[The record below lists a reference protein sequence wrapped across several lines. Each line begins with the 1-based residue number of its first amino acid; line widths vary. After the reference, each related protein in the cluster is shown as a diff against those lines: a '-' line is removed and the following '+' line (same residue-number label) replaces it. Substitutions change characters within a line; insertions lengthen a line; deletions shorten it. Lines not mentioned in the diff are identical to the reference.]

1 MTRRL
6 ISSGSSFEKEF
17 GYSRA
22 VVDGEWVFVSG
33 TTGFDYSKMSISDDV
48 VEQTEQ
54 CFRNIDAALDQA
66 GASMADIVRV
76 RIFVDSIASFEKVN
90 RRVIGRVLG
99 EIRPANTALVTG
111 FIDPRI
117 KIEIEVTAKR

>member
-33 TTGFDYSKMSISDDV
+33 TTGFDYSKMSISNDV

-66 GASMADIVRV
+66 GASMADVVRV

-99 EIRPANTALVTG
+99 DIRPANTALVTG

>member
-66 GASMADIVRV
+66 GASMADVVRV

>member
-33 TTGFDYSKMSISDDV
+33 TTGFDYSKVSISDDV

-66 GASMADIVRV
+66 GASMADVVRV